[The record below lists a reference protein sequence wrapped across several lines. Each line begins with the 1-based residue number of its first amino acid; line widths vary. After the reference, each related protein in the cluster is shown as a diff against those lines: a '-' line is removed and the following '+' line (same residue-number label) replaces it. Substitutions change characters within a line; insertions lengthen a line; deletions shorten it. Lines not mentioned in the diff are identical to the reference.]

1 MPACMDRI
9 FLGTGA
15 DDVEKR
21 TAALCC
27 GRRLTNG
34 KENWYFEY
42 IYKVWETAV
51 RISENVPDGA
61 AGIPDQLCSGRFGGN
76 RLVVDQAFVC
86 GGGLPG
92 RHQNRSPDA
101 GSYFIVHWGVHSADR
116 RLHAILPELYVIDDD
131 DSGWKTRHVSGK
143 TGCGAVSGDNAATG
157 SVAAC
162 AGCGCGNRHDRD
174 RLASGRT
181 SRDGCLDR
189 RLSLFPDLRRAPDLQ
204 PVFAAASSG
213 VLDDGNERHRGSDG
227 GSVGL
232 QQHAAAHLR
241 QVDAAHRNVSV
252 AGVCHHELS
261 GAVSDGRAV
270 CADGSLGRRCTD
282 RVLFDRTGGVES
294 GSEELYV
301 GKHVRSF

>member
-1 MPACMDRI
+1 M
-9 FLGTGA
+9 
-15 DDVEKR
+15 K
-21 TAALCC
+21 
-27 GRRLTNG
+27 
-34 KENWYFEY
+34 
-42 IYKVWETAV
+42 
-51 RISENVPDGA
+51 
-61 AGIPDQLCSGRFGGN
+61 
-76 RLVVDQAFVC
+76 
-86 GGGLPG
+86 
-92 RHQNRSPDA
+92 
-101 GSYFIVHWGVHSADR
+101 
-116 RLHAILPELYVIDDD
+116 
-131 DSGWKTRHVSGK
+131 VSGK

-227 GSVGL
+227 GSLGL

-301 GKHVRSF
+301 GKHVRSQKNSAGSTGIRADCAVWFMTKLKLHKKCTKIVTNIYFMQIKR

>member
-1 MPACMDRI
+1 MA
-9 FLGTGA
+9 
-15 DDVEKR
+15 
-21 TAALCC
+21 
-27 GRRLTNG
+27 
-34 KENWYFEY
+34 
-42 IYKVWETAV
+42 
-51 RISENVPDGA
+51 
-61 AGIPDQLCSGRFGGN
+61 
-76 RLVVDQAFVC
+76 VDQAFVC

-92 RHQNRSPDA
+92 RYQNRSPDA

-181 SRDGCLDR
+181 SRDGRLDR
-189 RLSLFPDLRRAPDLQ
+189 RLSLFPDLRRAFDLQ

-241 QVDAAHRNVSV
+241 QVDAAYRNVSV
-252 AGVCHHELS
+252 AVVCHHELS
-261 GAVSDGRAV
+261 GAVFDGRVV
-270 CADGSLGRRCTD
+270 CSDGSLGRRCTD
-282 RVLFDRTGGVES
+282 RILFDRTGGVES
-294 GSEELYV
+294 GGEELYI
-301 GKHVRSF
+301 GKHVRSRVVEYAGECVRHLAVESDESASRSRSRRRATENDTSTEYVKSQKTGAASPWIRSDCTVWFMTK